1 MQRSKVNGMTVQ
13 EALADADGDIA
24 ALVYTKE
31 DRPDLV
37 LWSFARHLA
46 DAGRRPCGLIQFRDR
61 SRGGSPGRVLI
72 VENWQV
78 VDVANKR
85 GATGDGQ
92 CRLDADWLDRM
103 GAQAVASIRR
113 GVDAVIVNRF
123 GPLEANGR
131 GFSAAITAASE
142 TRTPLIVAVP
152 EFEFRRWT
160 RFSSG
165 MTVKLSCDIDK
176 ALDWWRRISSCAS
189 SVAGS
194 SASSSEVHGA

>member
-1 MQRSKVNGMTVQ
+1 MSMR
-13 EALADADGDIA
+13 EAIADADGDIA
-24 ALVYTKE
+24 ALVYANE

-37 LWSFARHLA
+37 LWAFARHLA
-46 DAGRRPCGLIQFRDR
+46 DTGRRPCGLVQLRNR
-61 SRGGSPGRVLI
+61 ARGGLHGRILV
-72 VENWQV
+72 VDGWRV
-78 VDVANKR
+78 VDVASR
-85 GATGDGQ
+85 HEGGGESH

-142 TRTPLIVAVP
+142 TRTPLVIAVP

-160 RFSSG
+160 RFSNG
-165 MTVKLSCDIDK
+165 MTVKLSCQLDK
-176 ALDWWRRISSCAS
+176 ALDWWHRVSSPGTKPPGHTEDLTGRDRR
-189 SVAGS
+189 
-194 SASSSEVHGA
+194 